1 MRGKVPK
8 RKELENTILGILQST
23 AFLTTS
29 AFSYSMYMCTI
40 RNFLGG
46 FNFFTASYIPAF
58 LSSLTAILLERPS
71 RRNLLCLYV
80 ANVATETL
88 WKMGV
93 SRGVVSSIKHGQ
105 VIIFGLSSAV
115 LLYYFK
121 RGLHLE
127 EKDSVFDIVRFIVG
141 KDEEKQPEIQEAI
154 VETPTLVQPSTTRQS
169 KTKNNYLFLQHII
182 KLYKQLTDKL
192 KSFPKANKCKHRN
205 SCLYYTLSGGCK
217 LFSIGCAVQLSLRL
231 LSQSKKLIK
240 SPGKIKDVIFSRN
253 TLKIGAFLGGFSCIY
268 RVSFN
273 VLKCVNNVINCLC
286 CRSLL
291 ASFVTSLMTIQI

>member
-1 MRGKVPK
+1 MRGRIPK
-8 RKELENTILGILQST
+8 RKEVENTILGILQST

-40 RNFLGG
+40 RYFLGG

-105 VIIFGLSSAV
+105 VTIFGLSAAI

-121 RGLHLE
+121 SGLHLE

-141 KDEEKQPEIQEAI
+141 KDEEKQCKIQEAI
-154 VETPTLVQPSTTRQS
+154 KETPALQSCPSNSQQSTT
-169 KTKNNYLFLQHII
+169 KNHYLFLQYII
-182 KLYKQLTDKL
+182 RLYKQLTDKL
-192 KSFPKANKCKHRN
+192 KSLSKAKKCKHQN
-205 SCLYYTLSGGCK
+205 SCIYYTLSGGCK
-217 LFSIGCAVQLSLRL
+217 LFSIGFAVQLSLRI

-240 SPGKIKDVIFSRN
+240 FPGKIKDVIFSRD
-253 TLKIGAFLGGFSCIY
+253 TLKIGGFLGGFAFIY
-268 RVSFN
+268 RVSLI
-273 VLKCVNNVINCLC
+273 V
-286 CRSLL
+286 
-291 ASFVTSLMTIQI
+291 

>member
-1 MRGKVPK
+1 MRGRIPK

-40 RNFLGG
+40 RHFLGG

-105 VIIFGLSSAV
+105 VIIFGLSAAI

-121 RGLHLE
+121 SGLHLE

-141 KDEEKQPEIQEAI
+141 KDEEKQREAI
-154 VETPTLVQPSTTRQS
+154 AEPTPAPQPSTSQQPR
-169 KTKNNYLFLQHII
+169 TKNHYLFIQHII
-182 KLYKQLTDKL
+182 RLYKQLTDKL
-192 KSFPKANKCKHRN
+192 KALPKANKCQHRD

-217 LFSIGCAVQLSLRL
+217 LFSIGFAVQLSLRL

-240 SPGKIKDVIFSRN
+240 SPGKIMDVIFSRD
-253 TLKIGAFLGGFSCIY
+253 TLKIGAFLGGFSFIY
-268 RVSFN
+268 RVSFG
-273 VLKCVNNVINCLC
+273 NCH
-286 CRSLL
+286 
-291 ASFVTSLMTIQI
+291 

>member
-1 MRGKVPK
+1 MRGRIPK

-40 RNFLGG
+40 RHFLGG

-93 SRGVVSSIKHGQ
+93 SRGAVTSIKHGQ
-105 VIIFGLSSAV
+105 VIIFGVSAAI

-121 RGLHLE
+121 SGLHLE
-127 EKDSVFDIVRFIVG
+127 EKDSVFDIMRFIVG
-141 KDEEKQPEIQEAI
+141 KDEEKQLEAPEKI
-154 VETPTLVQPSTTRQS
+154 VEPPAPVLQSRPSTSQQS
-169 KTKNNYLFLQHII
+169 RTKNHYLFLQYII
-182 KLYKQLTDKL
+182 KLYKQLTNKL
-192 KSFPKANKCKHRN
+192 KSLPKANKCKHQH
-205 SCLYYTLSGGCK
+205 SCFFYTLSGGCK
-217 LFSIGCAVQLSLRL
+217 LFSIGFAVQLSLRL

-240 SPGKIKDVIFSRN
+240 FPGKIKDVIFSRD
-253 TLKIGAFLGGFSCIY
+253 TLKIGGFLGGFSFIY
-268 RVSFN
+268 RVS
-273 VLKCVNNVINCLC
+273 
-286 CRSLL
+286 RSC
-291 ASFVTSLMTIQI
+291 FHCQEDF

>member
-1 MRGKVPK
+1 MRGRIPK

-40 RNFLGG
+40 RHFLGG

-93 SRGVVSSIKHGQ
+93 SRGAVTSIKHGQ
-105 VIIFGLSSAV
+105 VIIFGVSAAI

-121 RGLHLE
+121 SGLHLE
-127 EKDSVFDIVRFIVG
+127 EKDSVFDIMRFIVG
-141 KDEEKQPEIQEAI
+141 KDEEKQLEAPEKI
-154 VETPTLVQPSTTRQS
+154 VEPPAPVLQLRPSTSQQS
-169 KTKNNYLFLQHII
+169 RTKNHYLFLQYII
-182 KLYKQLTDKL
+182 KLYKQLTNKL
-192 KSFPKANKCKHRN
+192 KSLPKANKCKHQH
-205 SCLYYTLSGGCK
+205 SCFYYTLSGGCK
-217 LFSIGCAVQLSLRL
+217 LFSIGFAVQLSLRL

-240 SPGKIKDVIFSRN
+240 FPGKIKDVIFSRD
-253 TLKIGAFLGGFSCIY
+253 TLKIGGFLGGFSFIY
-268 RVSFN
+268 RVSLRCFH
-273 VLKCVNNVINCLC
+273 CQED
-286 CRSLL
+286 
-291 ASFVTSLMTIQI
+291 F

>member
-1 MRGKVPK
+1 MRGRIPK

-40 RNFLGG
+40 RHFLGG
-46 FNFFTASYIPAF
+46 FNFFTVSYIPAF

-105 VIIFGLSSAV
+105 VIIFGLSAAI

-121 RGLHLE
+121 SGLHLE

-141 KDEEKQPEIQEAI
+141 KDEEKQREAI
-154 VETPTLVQPSTTRQS
+154 VEPPIVPQS
-169 KTKNNYLFLQHII
+169 RPLTSQQSYAKNHYLFLQYIVR
-182 KLYKQLTDKL
+182 LYKQFTDKL
-192 KSFPKANKCKHRN
+192 KSLPKANKCKHRN
-205 SCLYYTLSGGCK
+205 SCIYYTLSGGCK

-240 SPGKIKDVIFSRN
+240 FPGKIKDVIFSRD
-253 TLKIGAFLGGFSCIY
+253 TLKIGAFLGGFSFIY
-268 RVSFN
+268 RVRFD
-273 VLKCVNNVINCLC
+273 CLQVF
-286 CRSLL
+286 R
-291 ASFVTSLMTIQI
+291 